1 MSWETVELAT
11 VADINPRMPRG
22 LADDL
27 DVSFLPMAAVSEAGQ
42 IDYQEEKTVEQV
54 RKGYTY
60 FRRGDVLV
68 AKITPCFEN
77 GKATKTDA
85 LNAEHGFG
93 STEFHVIRGNPS
105 ELLPEYAFHLVWN
118 PYFRKEATANMT
130 GSAGQ
135 KRVPADFL
143 KRLKIPLPR
152 LEEQRRIAGILDA
165 ADALRRRRREALA
178 LLDTLPG
185 AIFAE
190 MFGDGENLNKAPM
203 KELIEV
209 RSSLAD
215 PTLPA
220 NADLPHVGPEHILQG
235 GGRIEWGRVQSCH
248 EDGVTSGKYHFSV
261 GDVIYSKIRPY
272 LNKVAIADRSGMCSA
287 DMYALRPSSD
297 RMTVRYLHF
306 ILGSAEFLAY
316 GNRVSGRA
324 NIPKMNRKQ
333 LLAFEVPLPTA
344 DQQKEFERRLDAID
358 IERNKHVR
366 QSVEIETLFAS
377 LQSRAFA
384 GEL

>member
-1 MSWETVELAT
+1 MSWPMVAVGEIAEVKGGGTPSKSRPDFYQGEIPWVTPKDMKFWQINTSIDRITEEAVASSAT
-11 VADINPRMPRG
+11 NLVPENSVLLVNRSGILKHTLPVGVAERPVAINQDIKALIFSDRCDPQYAAHIIKASERIVLGWVRATT
-22 LADDL
+22 ADN
-27 DVSFLPMAAVSEAGQ
+27 FPIQ
-42 IDYQEEKTVEQV
+42 
-54 RKGYTY
+54 
-60 FRRGDVLV
+60 
-68 AKITPCFEN
+68 N
-77 GKATKTDA
+77 
-85 LNAEHGFG
+85 
-93 STEFHVIRGNPS
+93 
-105 ELLPEYAFHLVWN
+105 
-118 PYFRKEATANMT
+118 
-130 GSAGQ
+130 
-135 KRVPADFL
+135 L
-143 KRLKIPLPR
+143 KDMLIPLPP
-152 LEEQRRIAGILDA
+152 LAEQRRIAGILDA
-165 ADALRRRRREALA
+165 ADALRRRRSKALA

-190 MFGDGENLNKAPM
+190 MFGDGEGLEKAPM

-235 GGRIEWGRVQSCH
+235 GRRIEWGRVQSCH
-248 EDGVTSGKYHFSV
+248 EDGVTSGKYHFSA

-297 RMTVRYLHF
+297 RMTIRYLHF
-306 ILGSAEFLAY
+306 ILGSAEFLVY

-333 LLAFEVPLPTA
+333 LLAFDVPLPTA
-344 DQQKEFERRLDAID
+344 DQQKEFERRLDVID
-358 IERNKHVR
+358 IERSKHVR
-366 QSVEIETLFAS
+366 QSSELETLFAS

-384 GEL
+384 GAL